1 MKYSLLLIFLIGCTS
16 SMTDKT
22 ESLKKEQT
30 LDFKMASID
39 KGSNSYSG
47 DPVDHIVVNASG
59 NGQITLTVGDKGKV
73 TKGEKRDTSDKE
85 ELEES
90 FSVDYYLRAIPTM
103 GWAFLGLVGIGLMIT
118 YILFS
123 KLTKAGA
130 AIDGASSGAINMVT
144 DSTNHVRK
152 MLSEATKGTEHHTYL
167 MNELDRLHEAK
178 DKAKEEAER
187 AKKNLKFWGPK
198 I

>member
-1 MKYSLLLIFLIGCTS
+1 MRAFILFPVFLLVGCTS

-59 NGQITLTVGDKGKV
+59 NGQIHLTVGDKGKV

-85 ELEES
+85 EIEET
-90 FSVDYYLRAIPTM
+90 FSVDYYLRSIPLA
-103 GWAFLGLVGIGLMIT
+103 GWALIMVLLIVILGVIWWFIKTTAIGKAMDASLGKGIEMTEKGIERV
-118 YILFS
+118 YH
-123 KLTKAGA
+123 KLADA
-130 AIDGASSGAINMVT
+130 D
-144 DSTNHVRK
+144 
-152 MLSEATKGTEHHTYL
+152 KGTDLHTQL
-167 MNELDRLHEAK
+167 QHELSRLER
-178 DKAKEEAER
+178 ER
-187 AKKNLKFWGPK
+187 ADYLAQKKHKK
-198 I
+198 S